1 MIDNYEDIIDLEHFV
16 SKDRRHM
23 SNYERA
29 AQFAPFAALNGFSED
44 ISEASRF
51 TDRVIE
57 LSDEER
63 DDINMTISIINQ
75 RIKDR
80 PRVRIKYFIPDDYK
94 EGGYY
99 KQEEVVV
106 KSIDPVYKLLCLED
120 KRKIDLYYINEI
132 ELI

>member
-94 EGGYY
+94 EGGYSQ
-99 KQEEVVV
+99 QEEVVV

>member
-80 PRVRIKYFIPDDYK
+80 PKVRIKYFIPDDYK

>member
-1 MIDNYEDIIDLEHFV
+1 MIDNYEDIIGLEHFV

>member
-80 PRVRIKYFIPDDYK
+80 PRVRIIYFIPDDYK

-99 KQEEVVV
+99 KQEEVVI

>member
-1 MIDNYEDIIDLEHFV
+1 MIDNYEDIIDLERFV

-44 ISEASRF
+44 IGEASRF